1 MATGSVTVTD
11 QASGVETAT
20 TTVTEDAV
28 TKHIQRVQIDNRVTG
43 PVRRYSASLTPS
55 GGITA
60 VTTIN
65 TNLCGIMAGTS
76 TVYIK
81 RVLTYQYNLVA
92 GTLVPLA
99 MRRCTTLAGGTLV
112 TASTVP
118 EHVQANV
125 VSDAV
130 IRYGTGVTN
139 ASEGIPMWYFIP
151 QGTIGAIN
159 TAGVSA
165 EWKADTIDDSIV
177 LVTGEALI
185 WEVDIASDTDNRYHV
200 LLSWEVA

>member
-55 GGITA
+55 GGIT
-60 VTTIN
+60 
-65 TNLCGIMAGTS
+65 GTS

-200 LLSWEVA
+200 LLSWEEA

>member
-28 TKHIQRVQIDNRVTG
+28 TKHLQRVQIDNRVTG
-43 PVRRYSASLTPS
+43 PVRRYSMSLTPS

-60 VTTIN
+60 VTTAN

-81 RVLTYQYNLVA
+81 RILTYQYNLAA
-92 GTLVPLA
+92 GTLVPIG
-99 MRRCTTLAGGTLV
+99 MKRCTTLAAGTLV

-118 EHVQANV
+118 EHVQANA

-130 IRYGTGVTN
+130 IRHGTGVTV
-139 ASEGIPMWYFIP
+139 ASKSIVVWYFIP
-151 QGTIGAIN
+151 QGTIGGIG
-159 TAGVSA
+159 AGGASA
-165 EWKADTIDDSIV
+165 EWKVDSIDDAIV
-177 LVTGEALI
+177 LTAGEALV
-185 WEVDIASDTDNRYHV
+185 WENDITSDTDNRYHV
-200 LLSWEVA
+200 LLSWEEA